1 MHINHLSADPMS
13 GGRPAND
20 RLSADPIS
28 GGRPGNDHLPDDH
41 LPDDHLP
48 DDHLPDDQL
57 PDDQLPDDQLPDDQL
72 ANGQADAA
80 GDADA
85 DDKPGS
91 AGPAGVDGR
100 PRAGDQPA
108 DHADHGLAHHGLAD
122 HGLADHRRLGREL
135 KLFATEPL
143 VGAGLPLWLPDGAVI
158 RAELE
163 KLAAEEAIR
172 GGCQRVFTPV
182 LAKRALFERSGHWD
196 KFAADMFPPMRVGE
210 EEFVLR
216 PANCPHH
223 ALVYAS
229 EQHSYRHLPVR
240 LAELG
245 AMFRSELSG
254 VLGGLSRVR
263 QINLDDTHVFCTPDQ
278 VPGEIARAVRSVQ
291 RCYRLLGIDVAR
303 YRLSRRG
310 DGDGYLGERELWA
323 AAERHLA
330 EGLHD
335 LGLDYEDAPGEAA
348 FYGPKID
355 VQVVDPAGREE
366 TLSTVQLDFNQP
378 ERFDLA
384 YIGPDGAR
392 HRPVMIHRGVLSAM
406 ERLAAFLI
414 ERYDGAFPPWLA
426 PVQVLVL
433 PVAEQHAGQAGD
445 VTARMSAAGL
455 RAECDPPD
463 ATLGARIRR
472 ARERRIPYLAVI
484 GDREAAADQ
493 VALRLRDGRRLDGI
507 GVERLVDEVSC
518 QVADRSPGLGF
529 G

>member
-1 MHINHLSADPMS
+1 M
-13 GGRPAND
+13 RTD
-20 RLSADPIS
+20 RLPAD
-28 GGRPGNDHLPDDH
+28 R
-41 LPDDHLP
+41 
-48 DDHLPDDQL
+48 
-57 PDDQLPDDQLPDDQL
+57 
-72 ANGQADAA
+72 
-80 GDADA
+80 
-85 DDKPGS
+85 
-91 AGPAGVDGR
+91 
-100 PRAGDQPA
+100 PA
-108 DHADHGLAHHGLAD
+108 DHAPANHPAPAD
-122 HGLADHRRLGREL
+122 HANHANHADHAPADHRRIGREL

-182 LAKRALFERSGHWD
+182 LAKRALYERSGHWA
-196 KFAADMFPPMRVGE
+196 KFADEMFPPIRVGE

-229 EQHSYRHLPVR
+229 EQRSYRDLPIR

-263 QINLDDTHVFCTPDQ
+263 QINLDDTHVFCGTDQ

-291 RCYRLLGIDVAR
+291 RCYRLLGIEVNR

-310 DGDGYLGERELWA
+310 PGDAYLGDAGLWA
-323 AAERHLA
+323 DAERHLA
-330 EGLHD
+330 AA
-335 LGLDYEDAPGEAA
+335 LGELGIDYEDAPGEAA

-378 ERFDLA
+378 ERFDLGF
-384 YIGPDGAR
+384 IGPDGAR

-406 ERLAAFLI
+406 ERLVAFLI

-433 PVAEQHAGQAGD
+433 PVAEQHEEPASD
-445 VTARMSAAGL
+445 VAAEASAAGL
-455 RAECDPPD
+455 RAECDPAD
-463 ATLGARIRR
+463 ATLAARIRR

-484 GDREAAADQ
+484 GDRESASGQ
-493 VALRLRDGRRLDGI
+493 VALRLRDGRRLDAVRLQRLI
-507 GVERLVDEVSC
+507 GEISR

>member
-1 MHINHLSADPMS
+1 MPINQIPAGPVPDDRPAA
-13 GGRPAND
+13 GRPA
-20 RLSADPIS
+20 
-28 GGRPGNDHLPDDH
+28 
-41 LPDDHLP
+41 
-48 DDHLPDDQL
+48 
-57 PDDQLPDDQLPDDQL
+57 
-72 ANGQADAA
+72 AA
-80 GDADA
+80 GGPAA
-85 DDKPGS
+85 
-91 AGPAGVDGR
+91 AGPGPAAAGPG
-100 PRAGDQPA
+100 P
-108 DHADHGLAHHGLAD
+108 
-122 HGLADHRRLGREL
+122 ADHRRLGREL

-196 KFAADMFPPMRVGE
+196 KFSDDMFPPMRVGE

-223 ALVYAS
+223 ALVYAC
-229 EQHSYRHLPVR
+229 EQRSYRDLPVR

-245 AMFRSELSG
+245 SMFRSELSG

-263 QINLDDTHVFCTPDQ
+263 QINLDDTHVFCAPGQ
-278 VPGEIARAVRSVQ
+278 VPEEIARGAASVQ
-291 RCYRLLGIDVAR
+291 RCYRLLGIEAAR

-310 DGDGYLGERELWA
+310 SGDGYLGRRDLWA
-323 AAERHLA
+323 AAERHMAEALA
-330 EGLHD
+330 GL
-335 LGLDYEDAPGEAA
+335 GIEFEDAPGEAA

-355 VQVVDPAGREE
+355 VQVLDPAGREE

-378 ERFDLA
+378 ERFDLWF
-384 YIGPDGAR
+384 IGPDGAR

-406 ERLAAFLI
+406 ERLVAFLI

-426 PVQVLVL
+426 PVQMVVM
-433 PVAEQHAGQAGD
+433 PVGAQHAGRARDVADRAAG
-445 VTARMSAAGL
+445 AGL

-472 ARERRIPYLAVI
+472 ARDRRIPYVAVI
-484 GDREAAADQ
+484 GDREDAAGQ
-493 VALRLRDGRRLDGI
+493 VALRLRDGRRLH
-507 GVERLVDEVSC
+507 GVGVQRLVEEVSR
-518 QVADRSPGLGF
+518 QVAGRSPGLGF